1 MGGGAGG
8 VLLCLGAAVDRTGQV
23 LDDAVGRAL
32 VLVEAAAC
40 APLFW
45 RRAGGGGVEVGQLY
59 LTLVVL
65 CFSTA
70 VLVP

>member
-1 MGGGAGG
+1 MLWGARWFSSKLRLALHFFGGA
-8 VLLCLGAAVDRTGQV
+8 Q
-23 LDDAVGRAL
+23 
-32 VLVEAAAC
+32 
-40 APLFW
+40 
-45 RRAGGGGVEVGQLY
+45 GGGGVEVGQLY